1 MSWLRNIRLG
11 LRSAISFGLIGLIV
25 LLLGS
30 FALERIERM
39 NRQAL
44 AINEHWVPA
53 LLRLNELN
61 EVMQRAGIMTFR
73 MVVLREGQALNGNR
87 QALEEA
93 LSESRRLQ
101 DRFLP
106 VGASDAERQ
115 MFERYLR
122 ALEPF
127 NQERLKVIQ
136 LASQGQREDAI
147 AALNGPIDDLA
158 LRFAK
163 ASGELATFYEQGYQE
178 TALRAQTARRSAL
191 VGIIASMG
199 VAVLATFLL
208 AYLYSRS
215 IVNPLAQAV
224 ELAESV
230 AGGNLSHAL
239 SVYGRDEPALMLRA
253 LLRMQSVLRQT
264 LQSIVASA
272 EQLATAAHQL
282 QTVTQS
288 ASHGLHEQ
296 NGEIEQA
303 AAAVNEMTV
312 AVDHVAQNAAQTA
325 DASRDADQVGR
336 SGHAQVVETLD
347 SIASLSADVDESSR
361 HVDALARQVGGIS
374 RVLDVIRTIAEQTN
388 LLALNAAIEAARAGE
403 AGRGFAV
410 VADEVR
416 ALAYRTQQS
425 TGEIEQMVVAVRQV
439 SGLAVG
445 SMKSSSER
453 ARITLEFANRSGR
466 ALEQIAGAIATINER
481 NLVIASAA
489 EQQAQVAREV
499 DRALVCIRDL
509 SLRTATGAGQV
520 DVAGRELGRLAG
532 QLNQLVAG
540 FRI

>member
-11 LRSAISFGLIGLIV
+11 LRSVISFGLIGLIV
-25 LLLGS
+25 LLLGL

-53 LLRLNELN
+53 LLRLSQLN
-61 EVMQRAGIMTFR
+61 EVIQRAGIMTFR
-73 MVVLREGQALNGNR
+73 MVVLSDGPALRANHRELEHAL
-87 QALEEA
+87 A
-93 LSESRRLQ
+93 ESRRLL
-101 DRFLP
+101 DSFVAP
-106 VGASDAERQ
+106 GASETERQ
-115 MFERYLR
+115 VFQQFIQ

-127 NQERLKVIQ
+127 DRERLKVMG
-136 LASQGQREDAI
+136 LAAEGRRQDAI
-147 AALNGPIDDLA
+147 AILNGPIDGHA
-158 LRFAK
+158 LQFAR
-163 ASGELATFYEQGYQE
+163 ASGELAQFYVQGYRE
-178 TALRAQTARRSAL
+178 AAQQAQGARRSAVL
-191 VGIIASMG
+191 GIISAMG
-199 VAVLATFLL
+199 LAVLATFLL

-215 IVNPLAQAV
+215 IVRPLSQAV

-230 AGGNLSHAL
+230 AGGNLSHVL
-239 SVYGRDEPALMLRA
+239 TVSGRDEPALLLRA
-253 LLRMQSVLRQT
+253 LLRMQMILRQT

-272 EQLATAAHQL
+272 DQLAAAAHQL
-282 QTVTQS
+282 QAVTQS
-288 ASHGLHEQ
+288 ASHGLREQ

-312 AVDHVAQNAAQTA
+312 AVDHVARNAAHTA

-336 SGHAQVVETLD
+336 NGHAQVVETLD
-347 SIASLSADVDESSR
+347 SIARLSGDVDESAR
-361 HVDALARQVGGIS
+361 HVDALAEQVGGIS

-416 ALAYRTQQS
+416 ALAHRTQQS
-425 TGEIEQMVVAVRQV
+425 TGEIEQMVASVRQV
-439 SGLAVG
+439 GGLAVG
-445 SMKSSSER
+445 SMQSSSER
-453 ARITLEFANRSGR
+453 ARITLEFAQRSGR
-466 ALEQIAGAIATINER
+466 ALERIASAIATISER

-489 EQQAQVAREV
+489 EQQALVAREV

-520 DVAGRELGRLAG
+520 DSAGSELARLAE
-532 QLNQLVAG
+532 QLNRLVAG